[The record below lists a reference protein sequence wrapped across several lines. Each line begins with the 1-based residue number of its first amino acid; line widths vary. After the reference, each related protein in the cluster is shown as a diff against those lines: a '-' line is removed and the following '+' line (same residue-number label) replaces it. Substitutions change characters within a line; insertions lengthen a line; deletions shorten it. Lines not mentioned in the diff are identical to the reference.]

1 MEPILR
7 GSNRTLT
14 DWTVLMITF
23 MITYEI
29 RMNCQVTLIA
39 LIFFQNR
46 SKYSTVK
53 LNKDVLIDQIGG
65 LSSAL
70 ALHSINC
77 DVKVFEKSSGEKSR
91 GRSCSANGTC

>member
-1 MEPILR
+1 MGILVAVIG
-7 GSNRTLT
+7 GS
-14 DWTVLMITF
+14 
-23 MITYEI
+23 
-29 RMNCQVTLIA
+29 
-39 LIFFQNR
+39 
-46 SKYSTVK
+46 
-53 LNKDVLIDQIGG
+53 IGG

>member
-1 MEPILR
+1 
-7 GSNRTLT
+7 
-14 DWTVLMITF
+14 MITF

-29 RMNCQVTLIA
+29 RVNSQVTLIA

-70 ALHSINC
+70 ALHSINR

-91 GRSCSANGTC
+91 GRSCSTNGTC